1 MYMYKTDAVIT
12 LNKQE
17 YRMTP
22 LTIAEL
28 YASVYVDMLPN
39 VVSEQIRVKPNN
51 LKYFYVID
59 KTSFYKTYNNP
70 DWAKT
75 TLRCLKENEISEIFQ
90 AYVYRTMGPSDI
102 SDWFPES
109 KSADHKLKYEYA
121 VISDRISMKSG
132 VF

>member
-1 MYMYKTDAVIT
+1 MLTDFQNPQDVLEAESDATPIRRAINIEEMYMYKTDAVIT

-70 DWAKT
+70 D
-75 TLRCLKENEISEIFQ
+75 
-90 AYVYRTMGPSDI
+90 
-102 SDWFPES
+102 
-109 KSADHKLKYEYA
+109 
-121 VISDRISMKSG
+121 
-132 VF
+132 